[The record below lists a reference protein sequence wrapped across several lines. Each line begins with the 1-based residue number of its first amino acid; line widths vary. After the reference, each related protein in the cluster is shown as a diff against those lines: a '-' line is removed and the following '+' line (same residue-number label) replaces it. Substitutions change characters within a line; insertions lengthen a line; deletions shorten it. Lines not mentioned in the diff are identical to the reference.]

1 MHAAMREVAEP
12 AETVLGQI
20 VLYHVKEGDDAPE
33 LVPFPLCPDMETFA
47 AIVTR
52 SHARGMVDLM
62 VLDPSRGPMP
72 RWKVPFATEP
82 RPGHWTSREGSATL
96 GLSTAAER
104 RTSRRATS

>member
-1 MHAAMREVAEP
+1 MGAAAREATEKGADVG
-12 AETVLGQI
+12 LGAI

-62 VLDPSRGPMP
+62 VLDPSKGPMP
-72 RWKVPFATEP
+72 RWKVPYSREP
-82 RPGHWTSREGSATL
+82 QPGHWTSRDGSTAL
-96 GLSTAAER
+96 GLSTSAER
-104 RTSRRATS
+104 R